1 MTKIKVLKVMNKY
14 LSRFHYLITPGNI
27 IFSLVLFICLT
38 PVTIIG
44 QQYYDFGFERNFTV
58 QVRDSLGA
66 LHNNPWGGGMNSCHF
81 STVDFDLDGVEDL
94 FVFDKDGD
102 KILCF
107 KNNGSAGNID
117 YTYMPEYA
125 ELIPRIKGWAIFVD
139 YNCDGKKDIF
149 TYTTGGI
156 MVYKNVSD
164 TDLKFT
170 KAVQN
175 YLVSYQ
181 WGGYTNIWVTYADYP
196 AFSDI
201 DNDGDIDILTFGVLG
216 SWLGYHKN
224 LSMEKYGHCDSLDYI
239 LEDYSWGC
247 FAESEESN
255 VLTLDTCYESKGKGA
270 NIGKCREGDI
280 KHTGSTLLAID
291 LDGDSDKD
299 LIFGDVDYPNIIQ
312 LINGGT
318 PDSAYMISQDTA
330 FPSYDVDIE
339 IFSFPALCY
348 LDVDNNNVKDLIVAP
363 FDPALDKSA
372 NYKNIWLYANTG
384 SNDVPHFVYQRN
396 DFLQGEMID
405 VGAGAY
411 PVLFDYD
418 CDGLQ
423 DIVLGNYG
431 YLDSAYYDIS
441 LALHCTYRSQ
451 LALYRNTG
459 TNINPSFKLI
469 TRNFAGISSMNL
481 LSAYPSFSDLDGDGD
496 IDMLLG
502 NSEGSLHYFENIAG
516 PGNPAD
522 FVLSE
527 LNFQGINVG
536 EFSTPQLIDL
546 DRDGLDDLV
555 CGKKDGKLAYFQN
568 TGTSSNPV
576 FTKLTDE
583 FGAVDVSDSYNPYYA
598 YSVPCFFKDNNDE
611 FRLFAGSV
619 SGHLHYYKNID
630 NNLNGDFTLDNDNYL
645 WLYEGIR
652 SSVAVHDLD
661 NDGYFD
667 MIMGNYSGGL
677 GFYLGVDPPLIGIN
691 ENENNNVYNVEI
703 YPNPTKNILSFHYN
717 KGLVI
722 QETLIYN
729 MTGQIILRQQLI
741 NNCID
746 VSKLEPGLYIIEIVF
761 SEWIV
766 RKKVLIN

>member
-1 MTKIKVLKVMNKY
+1 MNKY
-14 LSRFHYLITPGNI
+14 LSRFHYIITPGDI
-27 IFSLVLFICLT
+27 IFAFVLFICLS
-38 PVTIIG
+38 PVTILG

-58 QVRDSLGA
+58 QVSDSLGA
-66 LHNNPWGGGMNSCHF
+66 LYINPWGGGMNSCHF

-107 KNNGSAGNID
+107 KNNGSPGNID

-125 ELIPRIKGWAIFVD
+125 ELIPRIQGWAIFVD

-156 MVYKNVSD
+156 MVYRNVSD
-164 TDLKFT
+164 AVLKFK
-170 KAVQN
+170 KAVDN

-181 WGGYTNIWVTYADYP
+181 FGGYTNIWVTYADYP
-196 AFSDI
+196 VFSDI

-255 VLTLDTCYESKGKGA
+255 VLTLDTCYENKTPAQNAYNVDMKSQ
-270 NIGKCREGDI
+270 GDI

-330 FPSYDVDIE
+330 FPSYDVAVE
-339 IFSFPALCY
+339 LFSFPALCY
-348 LDVDNNNVKDLIVAP
+348 LDVDNNNVKDLLVAP

-372 NYKNIWLYANTG
+372 NYNNILLYSNTA
-384 SNDVPHFVYQRN
+384 SNDMPNFVYQRN

-411 PVLFDYD
+411 AVLFDYD

-431 YLDSAYYDIS
+431 YLDATYYDVS
-441 LALHCTYRSQ
+441 LALHCKYRSQ
-451 LALYRNTG
+451 LALYHNTG

-522 FVLSE
+522 FVLSD
-527 LNFQGINVG
+527 LNFQGIDVG
-536 EFSTPQLIDL
+536 EFSTPQLIDM
-546 DRDGLDDLV
+546 DRDGLVDLV

-576 FTKLTDE
+576 FTKLTGE

-619 SGHLHYYKNID
+619 SGHLHYYKDID

-652 SSVAVHDLD
+652 SSVAVHDLN

-677 GFYLGVDPPLIGIN
+677 GFYLGVDPPLIGIS
-691 ENENNNVYNVEI
+691 ENEYEDIFEIDI
-703 YPNPTKNILSFHYN
+703 YPNPTKGIVQILNKTGINIEEVVIHNINGQELLRINAVKNHFDISMLPTGVYVVDLVMQKLSI
-717 KGLVI
+717 KRKLIVVSGL
-722 QETLIYN
+722 
-729 MTGQIILRQQLI
+729 
-741 NNCID
+741 
-746 VSKLEPGLYIIEIVF
+746 
-761 SEWIV
+761 
-766 RKKVLIN
+766 